1 MCVCDP
7 GRLPVLVLGVVVE
20 ENRAETAGS
29 QASTYSQC
37 GAGWLENI
45 SPAIDITLTTKYCT
59 TDPTIIC
66 TAPNSLSFPLTHC
79 SCCRIYLHFVAGWGL
94 LKIVGMAMAMV
105 AMPGNT
111 SVIVLALSCLDLHD
125 IWSYS
130 SLILLQS
137 DSILFAGL

>member
-7 GRLPVLVLGVVVE
+7 GRLPVLVPGVVVE
-20 ENRAETAGS
+20 ESRAGTAGS

-111 SVIVLALSCLDLHD
+111 SVSLVISICGMQVPEIGSYKKALFVGHPVLVS
-125 IWSYS
+125 
-130 SLILLQS
+130 
-137 DSILFAGL
+137 

>member
-1 MCVCDP
+1 MCVTQAGCLCWC
-7 GRLPVLVLGVVVE
+7 RVWWVVE
-20 ENRAETAGS
+20 ESRAGTTGS

-37 GAGWLENI
+37 GAGWLENT

-111 SVIVLALSCLDLHD
+111 SVSE
-125 IWSYS
+125 
-130 SLILLQS
+130 
-137 DSILFAGL
+137 SISIGLKLFDFFKVMTYYCCYPC

>member
-7 GRLPVLVLGVVVE
+7 GRLPVLVPGVVVE
-20 ENRAETAGS
+20 ESRAGTAGS

-111 SVIVLALSCLDLHD
+111 SVFMVLPRIVLKNF
-125 IWSYS
+125 IFSYRVRCM
-130 SLILLQS
+130 
-137 DSILFAGL
+137 